1 MMLTMQQT
9 ASTAAA
15 GAAAT
20 YFVFYHLCV
29 SLVVLS
35 LFVAV
40 ILDNLELDEDIKQ
53 LKQIKM
59 REQVAQTHQK
69 LPLRL
74 RIFEKFT
81 DQPQVCDVFLSVVGI
96 N

>member
-9 ASTAAA
+9 ATTAAA

-40 ILDNLELDEDIKQ
+40 ILGEVLGCFSIPVKGAIALGK
-53 LKQIKM
+53 K
-59 REQVAQTHQK
+59 
-69 LPLRL
+69 
-74 RIFEKFT
+74 
-81 DQPQVCDVFLSVVGI
+81 S
-96 N
+96 